1 MVRGFGVPLLCVGV
15 ACFADE
21 KMNTDGPLGAPYEL
35 EGSIQV
41 PVDMHRHEDT
51 LGSMPQDDKS
61 RLWPGG
67 KVRYVIG
74 TTYTDSILPA
84 DHFLA
89 EDDEDIK
96 WAVEHVSSKTCIEFT
111 KCQVDECEPPFVLF
125 VSSSHCSSGWGR
137 DGAVN
142 LISVSSD
149 CGRSGVLQQIVH
161 RLGLTHEHRRNDRDE
176 YISVNFEAVTR
187 VVYTIE
193 VWFYQLFHSSVRC
206 AVKVQVVQPPTI
218 AGFSVNSYDSAQ
230 FYPIPNPIPRYVAS
244 WVSNIDYS
252 SRDTLEQFVGEDSFA
267 EVKGTLQSSHNGYV
281 KVYVA
286 GDYTFYVTTNL
297 KLEWQQP
304 GEVEKVVVP
313 QGRLSP
319 LYCPTTNALG
329 KCEAAKTVFP
339 PPGLGM
345 RTEVCI
351 LYTSAVHDFPDYD
364 SRTPAQD
371 WIGVIDF
378 DTNGW
383 SLLGYGDGHFTS
395 RHTGYLTVTVTGDHT
410 FYLTSNDGSRMFLD
424 GLMIVDNG
432 RPYSGPS
439 IIRNATTYLVPGQYE
454 VRVEYFQDRV
464 QQVFRW
470 EWQQPGDEEKVVVP
484 WERLSPLYCPTTDA
498 VGFCQ
503 GMRALFY

>member
-1 MVRGFGVPLLCVGV
+1 
-15 ACFADE
+15 
-21 KMNTDGPLGAPYEL
+21 MNTDGPLGAPYEL

-149 CGRSGVLQQIVH
+149 CGR
-161 RLGLTHEHRRNDRDE
+161 T
-176 YISVNFEAVTR
+176 
-187 VVYTIE
+187 
-193 VWFYQLFHSSVRC
+193 
-206 AVKVQVVQPPTI
+206 TI

-286 GDYTFYVTTNL
+286 GDYTFYVTTVGTTDSVRLAFDNEQVITISNNVL
-297 KLEWQQP
+297 WGTRHTGYLAVDVA
-304 GEVEKVVVP
+304 GDHTFY
-313 QGRLSP
+313 LSP
-319 LYCPTTNALG
+319 SNAVQMYLDG
-329 KCEAAKTVFP
+329 EMIIDDGV
-339 PPGLGM
+339 GDG
-345 RTEVCI
+345 
-351 LYTSAVHDFPDYD
+351 DYD

-424 GLMIVDNG
+424 
-432 RPYSGPS
+432 
-439 IIRNATTYLVPGQYE
+439 
-454 VRVEYFQDRV
+454 
-464 QQVFRW
+464 
-470 EWQQPGDEEKVVVP
+470 
-484 WERLSPLYCPTTDA
+484 
-498 VGFCQ
+498 
-503 GMRALFY
+503 